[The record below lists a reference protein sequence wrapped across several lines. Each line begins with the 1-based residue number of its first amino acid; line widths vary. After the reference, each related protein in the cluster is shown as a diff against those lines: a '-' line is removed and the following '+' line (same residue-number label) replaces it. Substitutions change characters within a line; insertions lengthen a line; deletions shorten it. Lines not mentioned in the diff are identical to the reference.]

1 MTNLWFHCF
10 SRHFVTGVLSNL
22 FHMLHVCVC
31 FVLCLILYWGVSS
44 NISYVDCVDC
54 TNFMISSWILLGRIL
69 CSFCPLEYSAHNFF
83 LDFKMNF
90 LSFCRF
96 LLIFVLWFFF
106 WHQCFVNGFCAYII
120 IKFLVRRHRPIFRLI
135 FYNLS
140 VCISCPSFYF
150 VCLSCVVIILFC
162 FVYSLFM
169 CILLYLFILMWWKK

>member
-1 MTNLWFHCF
+1 
-10 SRHFVTGVLSNL
+10 
-22 FHMLHVCVC
+22 MLHICVC

-69 CSFCPLEYSAHNFF
+69 CSFRPLEYSAHNFF

-90 LSFCRF
+90 SSFCRF

-135 FYNLS
+135 LYF
-140 VCISCPSFYF
+140 VCLCFLCFF
-150 VCLSCVVIILFC
+150 VCLSCVIFIYFFFC
-162 FVYSLFM
+162 S
-169 CILLYLFILMWWKK
+169 CIFCSCCLSFIFLFIGVIKKVV